1 MEKLKLKVDPYSSF
15 EGQIDTVIDNLIDRH
30 FVASR
35 PNEKWSSDVTEFHC
49 YWGKLYLSVLLDLY
63 SKDIVSYS
71 ISKHPDF
78 DQIQEMMDKAFE
90 LYPDVEGLIIHT
102 DMGWQYSY
110 YKYINIL
117 KEHKIIQS
125 MSRKGNCLDNAI
137 VESFFGILKKEMF
150 YGKEFQYRT
159 YEELKSAIEN
169 YIFYYNSKRIKHN
182 LGGVTPVKYREN
194 FYKNR
199 ET

>member
-1 MEKLKLKVDPYSSF
+1 MNKLNLKPDPYSSYQ
-15 EGQIDTVIDNLIDRH
+15 GQGDVVVENLIDRH
-30 FVASR
+30 FVATK

-49 YWGKLYLSVLLDLY
+49 YWGKLYLSVLLDIY

-71 ISKHPDF
+71 ISRHPDF
-78 DQIQEMMDKAFE
+78 DQIQEMLEKAFE
-90 LYPDVEGLIIHT
+90 LYPNVEGLIIHT

-137 VESFFGILKKEMF
+137 VESFFGVLKKEMF
-150 YGKEFQYRT
+150 YQKEFQYKS
-159 YEELKSAIEN
+159 YEDLKAAIEN
-169 YIFYYNSKRIKHN
+169 YIFFYNNKRIKHN
-182 LGGVTPVKYREN
+182 LGGLTPIQYRRKFCEN
-194 FYKNR
+194 R
-199 ET
+199 